1 MTAKP
6 LSYPG
11 TNWHQVLQISIG
23 QRYSVMVK
31 LNQPPGDYLLRF
43 ASYPWGDM
51 QQVIEG
57 MAIVSYKVGIVPLL
71 LL

>member
-6 LSYPG
+6 LSDPG
-11 TNWHQVLQISIG
+11 INWHQVLQISIG
-23 QRYSVMVK
+23 QRYSVMVR

-43 ASYPWGDM
+43 ASYPFGDM

-57 MAIVSYKVGIVPLL
+57 LAIVSYKVRIVLL
-71 LL
+71 LVL